1 MENHSNINNQFIPYE
16 QAVENRIGC
25 KLEVFKESDWKK
37 ALQWLID
44 NAE

>member
-1 MENHSNINNQFIPYE
+1 MKLKIDKQSSKVKLKVFEEN
-16 QAVENRIGC
+16 
-25 KLEVFKESDWKK
+25 DWKK